1 MLLVR
6 DVLDKQLLD
15 RQGNKM
21 GKVDG
26 LVLERGTEG
35 PPRVLYL
42 EVGSVT
48 LAHRLGARMGHWA
61 SRLAHRLADVH
72 AESYRIPWTRV
83 RGVTLEVTVDEAEEE
98 TRGNVV
104 ERWLRRHVVERIPGS
119 HR

>member
-15 RQGNKM
+15 RQGRKM

-26 LVLERGTEG
+26 VVLERGTKG

-42 EVGSVT
+42 EVGAVT
-48 LAHRLGARMGHWA
+48 LAHRLGARFGHWV
-61 SRLAHRLADVH
+61 SRLAHRLAPVH
-72 AESYRIPWTRV
+72 AESYRISWNKV
-83 RGVTLEVTVDEAEEE
+83 RGVTLEVTVDEAAEE
-98 TRGNVV
+98 TRVNVI
-104 ERWLRRHVVERIPGS
+104 EDWLSRHVVEHIPGC